1 MGSHLFSAKQGATLL
16 SNEPWAIRYNDIW
29 IKMHYLF
36 IIKMHLKIDILSQV
50 VCSYENY
57 QRDQQF
63 EEYWILAYSANALV
77 LLCYLKFVCVIPVS
91 TECQPVICLSCWYNI
106 YLYIVFKCR
115 HQWITGGVYNVIIQY
130 IQWKFLSVK
139 KLLVSNNMAEFV
151 ISYHLTSLFIYCSIK
166 GQ

>member
-1 MGSHLFSAKQGATLL
+1 MPYGVVNIVITGSCSGFSSIQCQAGC
-16 SNEPWAIRYNDIW
+16 
-29 IKMHYLF
+29 YL
-36 IIKMHLKIDILSQV
+36 IIKWTLSHTIQWHLKV
-50 VCSYENY
+50 VCSHENY
-57 QRDQQF
+57 RRDQQF
-63 EEYWILAYSANALV
+63 EEYWILASSANALV

-106 YLYIVFKCR
+106 YLYIIFKCH
-115 HQWITGGVYNVIIQY
+115 HQWSTGGVYNVIIQY

-151 ISYHLTSLFIYCSIK
+151 ISYHLTRLFIYCSIK